1 MLDELKHHLGAY
13 SVLITGLVI
22 FVTAF
27 FFVWPDHMAQR
38 ALILGLGV
46 FYFTWGIITHVKV
59 KHFSSHV
66 FFEYFTVAVLACF
79 LLLMV
84 TF

>member
-1 MLDELKHHLGAY
+1 MIQELKQHFGAY
-13 SVLITGLVI
+13 TVLILGLLI

-38 ALILGLGV
+38 TLSIGVGL
-46 FYFTWGIITHVKV
+46 FYFIWGITTHVKV
-59 KHFSSHV
+59 KHLSSHV
-66 FFEYFTVAVLACF
+66 FFEYFTVAVLASF